1 MGEFARRIWPG
12 AGLAASGSAGRV
24 CAGSR
29 FAHVCAAY
37 ICTGRFKE
45 SLARTDRA
53 GRDGIGFGEDS
64 RMNRKALPVCAVLL
78 AGGRGTRF
86 WPRSRM
92 RTPKQLLN
100 ITGDATML
108 RQTVQRLESVV
119 DLRNMWVVTNVEQ
132 AARVR
137 REMRGTPPGQVLA
150 EPVG

>member
-1 MGEFARRIWPG
+1 M
-12 AGLAASGSAGRV
+12 
-24 CAGSR
+24 
-29 FAHVCAAY
+29 
-37 ICTGRFKE
+37 T
-45 SLARTDRA
+45 
-53 GRDGIGFGEDS
+53 
-64 RMNRKALPVCAVLL
+64 KAQKKKRNDLPVCAVML

-137 REMRGTPPGQVLA
+137 REMWHHATLIRRGRKATVNA
-150 EPVG
+150 S